1 MVGKTRPENVEHE
14 VGQTLNALNALKGQ
28 KAASAPSRMGDK
40 IQHGSGG

>member
-14 VGQTLNALNALKGQ
+14 VGQTLNALKGQ